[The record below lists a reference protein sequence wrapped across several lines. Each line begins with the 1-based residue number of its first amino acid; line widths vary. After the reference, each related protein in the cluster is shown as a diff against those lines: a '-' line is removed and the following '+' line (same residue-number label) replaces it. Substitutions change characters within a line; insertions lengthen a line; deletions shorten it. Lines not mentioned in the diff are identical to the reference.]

1 MSLSSAERENLF
13 YAAWSL
19 SAGAIL
25 GYAVYLNTYLLDGL
39 GIITYEY
46 MLKTDMPS
54 PVTGWY
60 FGVLGILFVTMLYW
74 VCRKASPVVF
84 NWKILGIALLPL
96 LILLPAFFLPT
107 GFYSPMIFTV
117 AAGLTVFR
125 LALIIPFKQSLKPEI
140 SSRTGLLLVSLC
152 TLLLVGWFA
161 FIQAKAVKILFMGY
175 NDWGLYFN
183 IIDNTL
189 KGKWFY
195 ADIAQGSFLPVHFEP
210 GMALLLAPYVWL
222 FRTPE
227 AFFVLTSALL
237 FCGGIFVYLFA
248 RQLKISA
255 RAATALAFCVLL
267 FPSLS
272 NMNIAIFYGFHSLY
286 VTIPLILM
294 YFYFFEKKNYIPAFC
309 MFLISLTVKET
320 VAIFWVGLGIVY
332 LISGNRKFGL
342 LLIAAACVYF
352 FTIIKIVVPAISP
365 QGAYDYSNRYSEYG
379 GMIDIILA
387 PFTKPGLFWGM
398 LFRPHCVAFVLLL
411 IIPLFTLLLSR
422 PLLLLA
428 GCITIGFVCL
438 QTNDQLQNIS
448 IWYQSEYLA
457 LLFACLVLNYRQLLD
472 TYRQKVNP
480 WFRALA
486 WKIDLDIYRE
496 KLPTAVMLSLLTTAC
511 FSYYFFGLSITGKNS
526 VMPILGAENCD
537 KEVRQILQV
546 VPPGIE
552 VTSSARIGAHFILR
566 NPVSFGYLPG
576 HKLKDYVIIDVNDPL
591 EVRFID
597 PVRFTLLQDKEY
609 NLIVNQKFKG
619 HQVLIFHREP
629 QQQLKPPVIQI
640 PQEKWESAGRN
651 IPVQNPNFAVRGGI
665 VSDKSGQRSAVFFVR
680 LLNIVDLDVET
691 DIQLYDG
698 KKLINER
705 FLFGDAVYPACFAK
719 PGECFP
725 VRIPLPG
732 DFGDVKSFSVEIR
745 ERVPVLRWNP
755 SDTVISHQ

>member
-1 MSLSSAERENLF
+1 MRLSSAEKENLF
-13 YAAWSL
+13 YSAFSL
-19 SAGAIL
+19 FAGAIL

-46 MLKTDMPS
+46 MLKTDTPS

-60 FGVLGILFVTMLYW
+60 FGVLGVLFVAALYW
-74 VCRKASPVVF
+74 FCRKVSPVVF
-84 NWKILGIALLPL
+84 DWKVLGGALLPL
-96 LILLPAFFLPT
+96 LILFPTFFFPM
-107 GFYSPMIFTV
+107 GFYSPMIFTIV
-117 AAGLTVFR
+117 AGLTVFR
-125 LALIIPFKQSLKPEI
+125 LALVIPFKQKFKPEI
-140 SSRTGLLLVSLC
+140 SSRTGLLTVLVFTVLQVC
-152 TLLLVGWFA
+152 WFA

-195 ADIAQGSFLPVHFEP
+195 ADLAEGSFLPTHFEP
-210 GMALLLAPYVWL
+210 GMVLLLAPYVWL
-222 FRTPE
+222 FRTPG

-248 RQLKISA
+248 RQLKISPL
-255 RAATALAFCVLL
+255 AALALAFCALL

-286 VTIPLILM
+286 VTIPLIFL

-320 VAIFWVGLGIVY
+320 VAIFWVGLGLVY
-332 LISGNRKFGL
+332 LIRGNRKFGL
-342 LLIAAACVYF
+342 LLIVVACTYF
-352 FTIIKIVVPAISP
+352 LTIVKIVVPAISP
-365 QGAYDYSNRYSEYG
+365 QGTYDYSNRYSEYG
-379 GMIDIILA
+379 GMVDMLLA
-387 PFTKPGLFWGM
+387 PFLKPGLFWGT
-398 LFRPHCVAFVLLL
+398 LFRPHCIAFMLLL
-411 IIPLFTLLLSR
+411 IIPLYTLLLSR

-428 GCITIGFVCL
+428 GGITIGFVCL

-448 IWYQSEYLA
+448 IWYQSEYVA
-457 LLFACLVLNYRQLLD
+457 LLLACLVLNYRSLLD
-472 TYRQKVNP
+472 TCRQRTSP

-486 WKIDLDIYRE
+486 WKMDLDSCRE
-496 KLPTAVMLSLLTTAC
+496 KLPSAVILSLLTTAC

-526 VMPILGAENCD
+526 VMPILGAESCD
-537 KEVRQILQV
+537 EDVRQLLQV
-546 VPPGIE
+546 IPPGIE
-552 VTSSARIGAHFILR
+552 VTSSTRIGAHLILR
-566 NPVSFGYLPG
+566 NPVSSGYLG
-576 HKLKDYVIIDVNDPL
+576 ERKLKDYVVFDVNDPL

-597 PVRFTLLQDKEY
+597 PARFKLLKDKEY
-609 NLIVNQKFKG
+609 NLIVNHKFKG

-629 QQQLKPPVIQI
+629 QKPQKPPVVQI
-640 PQEKWESAGRN
+640 PQDKWASSGIN

-665 VSDKSGQRSAVFFVR
+665 AGDKAGQRSAIFFIR
-680 LLNIVDLDVET
+680 LLNKVDLDVES

-705 FLFGDAVYPACFAK
+705 FLFGDAVYPACFAQ

-725 VRIPLPG
+725 VRIPLPD

-745 ERVPVLRWNP
+745 ERVPVLRWSP
-755 SDTVISHQ
+755 SDTAAGNQ